1 MTEIPPKWLGF
12 GNLIMTIH
20 KNSYKRQEGGKLNYN
35 VKKGREDVFSTTK
48 VALKLSLIAVCSGLA
63 ECLSLVFYSHVQ
75 YCRHDTSGKILFTTC
90 TSGQVVS
97 TRQSEL
103 SSGKCIS
110 LVY

>member
-1 MTEIPPKWLGF
+1 M
-12 GNLIMTIH
+12 LIYFKITRIYQ
-20 KNSYKRQEGGKLNYN
+20 NNTNQS
-35 VKKGREDVFSTTK
+35 
-48 VALKLSLIAVCSGLA
+48 
-63 ECLSLVFYSHVQ
+63 SHVQ

-110 LVY
+110 LVYQERELSCRVVQVDKLSRPDRQSCRVENASH